1 MALLRMRVLTYA
13 CKFRI
18 TRAATR
24 VTDYGAGALLQFV
37 ANVIDMFV
45 PRMLASDVL
54 LATRFAT
61 RVLLILCAGSMV
73 WSVAV

>member
-13 CKFRI
+13 CKFRLP
-18 TRAATR
+18 RVATR
-24 VTDYGAGALLQFV
+24 VTDYGAGALLHFV
-37 ANVIDMFV
+37 AHVIDMFV

-61 RVLLILCAGSMV
+61 RVLLILCASSMV
-73 WSVAV
+73 RGVAV